1 MIKFKSNFIYS
12 FLKKI
17 YQFFLT
23 IYIFESYKKFEKV
36 DKKRMSLF
44 IIKSFNKIKLN
55 KTIKKYLENDE
66 FKLDRFKKGS
76 QFIGLRRKNEIICS
90 GWIYFGNEWKIEEIN
105 KNIKLKNQY
114 LLYDFI
120 TEKKFRNMGYYKL
133 LLRIIQNKFIKKKL
147 VIYALSHNSK
157 SIRAIK
163 KSGFKFMRELKKY

>member
-1 MIKFKSNFIYS
+1 MIKFKSTSIFKL
-12 FLKKI
+12 LKKI

-23 IYIFESYKKFEKV
+23 IYIFESYKKFKKV
-36 DKKRMSLF
+36 NKKRMSLF
-44 IIKSFNKIKLN
+44 IIKSSNEIKLN
-55 KTIKKYLENDE
+55 KTIKKYFKNSE
-66 FKLDRFKKGS
+66 FKLDRLKKKS
-76 QFIGLRRKNEIICS
+76 KFIGLKQKNEIICS

-133 LLRIIQNKFIKKKL
+133 LLKIIQNKFRKKKL

-163 KSGFKFMRELKKY
+163 KSGFKFVKELKR

>member
-1 MIKFKSNFIYS
+1 MIKFKSNFIYK

-23 IYIFESYKKFEKV
+23 IYIFESYKKF
-36 DKKRMSLF
+36 KKLNKKGISPF
-44 IIKSFNKIKLN
+44 IIKSFNEIKLN
-55 KTIKKYLENDE
+55 NTIKKYFENSK

-76 QFIGLRRKNEIICS
+76 KFIGIRRENEIICS
-90 GWIYFGNEWKIEEIN
+90 GWVYFGKVWKIEEVD

-163 KSGFKFMRELKKY
+163 KSGFKFVRELKKY

>member
-1 MIKFKSNFIYS
+1 MIKLKSTFIYK

-23 IYIFESYKKFEKV
+23 IYIFESDKKFKKV
-36 DKKRMSLF
+36 DKKRISLF
-44 IIKSFNKIKLN
+44 IVKSFNEIKLN
-55 KTIKKYLENDE
+55 KTIGKYFENSK

-76 QFIGLRRKNEIICS
+76 KFIGLKQGKEIICS
-90 GWIYFGNEWKIEEIN
+90 GWIYVGSEWRIEEVD

-133 LLRIIQNKFIKKKL
+133 LLTIIQNKFIKKKL

>member
-1 MIKFKSNFIYS
+1 MIKFKSTSIFKL
-12 FLKKI
+12 LKKI

-23 IYIFESYKKFEKV
+23 IYIFESYKKFKKIN
-36 DKKRMSLF
+36 KKRMSLF
-44 IIKSFNKIKLN
+44 IIKSSNEIKLN
-55 KTIKKYLENDE
+55 KTIKKYFKNSE
-66 FKLDRFKKGS
+66 FKLDRLKKKS
-76 QFIGLRRKNEIICS
+76 KFIGLKQKNEIICS

-133 LLRIIQNKFIKKKL
+133 LLKIIQNKFMKKKL

-163 KSGFKFMRELKKY
+163 KSGFKFVKELKR

>member
-1 MIKFKSNFIYS
+1 MIKFKSTSIFKL
-12 FLKKI
+12 LKKI

-23 IYIFESYKKFEKV
+23 IYIFESYKKFKKV
-36 DKKRMSLF
+36 NKKRMSLF
-44 IIKSFNKIKLN
+44 IIKSPNEIKLN
-55 KTIKKYLENDE
+55 KTIKKYFKNSE
-66 FKLDRFKKGS
+66 FKLDRLKKKS
-76 QFIGLRRKNEIICS
+76 KFIGLKQKNEIICS

-133 LLRIIQNKFIKKKL
+133 LQKIIQNKFRKKKL

-163 KSGFKFMRELKKY
+163 KSGFKFVKELKR

>member
-1 MIKFKSNFIYS
+1 MIKFKRTSIFKL
-12 FLKKI
+12 LKKI

-23 IYIFESYKKFEKV
+23 IYIFESYKKFKKV
-36 DKKRMSLF
+36 NKKRMSLF
-44 IIKSFNKIKLN
+44 IIKSSNEIKLN
-55 KTIKKYLENDE
+55 KTIKKYFKNSE
-66 FKLDRFKKGS
+66 FKLDRLKKKS
-76 QFIGLRRKNEIICS
+76 KFIGLKQKNEIICS

-133 LLRIIQNKFIKKKL
+133 LLKIIQNKFRKKKL

-163 KSGFKFMRELKKY
+163 KSGFKFVKELKR

>member
-1 MIKFKSNFIYS
+1 MIKFKSTSIFKL
-12 FLKKI
+12 LKKI

-23 IYIFESYKKFEKV
+23 IYIFESYKKFKKIN
-36 DKKRMSLF
+36 KKRMSLF
-44 IIKSFNKIKLN
+44 IIKSSNEIKLN
-55 KTIKKYLENDE
+55 KTIKKYFKNSE
-66 FKLDRFKKGS
+66 FKLDRLKKKS
-76 QFIGLRRKNEIICS
+76 KFIGLKQKNEIICS

-133 LLRIIQNKFIKKKL
+133 LLKIIQNKFRKKKL

-163 KSGFKFMRELKKY
+163 KSGFKFVKELKR